1 LFILESGPATGE
13 EIAMAITKVWIDEG
27 CIVCNA
33 CEDICPDVF
42 TVTDDSC
49 LVDADADLEAN
60 EDLIVEAAESC
71 PVEVIKYE

>member
-1 LFILESGPATGE
+1 MGARKGAREVP
-13 EIAMAITKVWIDEG
+13 MAISKVWIEEG

-42 TVTDDSC
+42 EVTDDICIVKES
-49 LVDADADLEAN
+49 
-60 EDLIVEAAESC
+60 EDYKNFEDGIIEAAESC

>member
-1 LFILESGPATGE
+1 
-13 EIAMAITKVWIDEG
+13 MAISKVWIEDG

-42 TVTDDSC
+42 NVTDDTCEVNKS
-49 LVDADADLEAN
+49 ADLEAN
-60 EDLIVEAAESC
+60 EELIIEAAESC